1 MLKFDVLIVG
11 AGLNGLVAALA
22 LGGARCRRPLRV
34 AVVDRVHPAQF
45 AANTHDSRASALT
58 AATQTMLQVL
68 GVWDK
73 LSPLAQNMTDIIV
86 TDSNTTEKKLSLLS
100 FSTGDKTQA
109 PAALIENAH
118 IFKALLAA
126 IDESPSID
134 ILAPHHITGFQFGPG
149 LASLTL
155 KNGEVLKANLIVG
168 ADGRG
173 SPTRIAAGID
183 FDGWDYPQ
191 SAITLTVG
199 HELPHLGRAEEH
211 FGPTGVFAILP
222 LQGNRSSIVWTE
234 PHHTAQQ
241 ICALADEEFLTVL
254 SEKFGGHLGQL
265 TLASPRHAYPLSMYL
280 AKTFVAGRVA
290 LLGDA
295 AHVVHPLAG
304 LGLNLGFKDAAALA
318 DCVMKAADL
327 GQDIGGNEVL
337 DSYVQWRRFDTL
349 ATAGLLDG
357 LNRLFANDDQAL
369 RLLRQA
375 GLRVV
380 DSLAP
385 LKDVFIREAAG
396 KVGALPRLM
405 RGLAA

>member
-22 LGGARCRRPLRV
+22 LGGTRCRRPLKV
-34 AVVDRVHPAQF
+34 GVVDRVHPRQF
-45 AANTHDSRASALT
+45 AANSHDSRASALT

-68 GVWDK
+68 GVWEK
-73 LSPLAQNMTDIIV
+73 LSPLAQNMTNIIV
-86 TDSNTTEKKLSLLS
+86 TDSNTTEQKPSLLS
-100 FSTGDKTQA
+100 FSINDKTQA

-118 IFKALLAA
+118 IFKALLAE
-126 IDESPSID
+126 IEQSPSIE
-134 ILAPHHITGFQFGPG
+134 ILAPHHITAFQFGPG
-149 LASLTL
+149 LANITL
-155 KNGEVLKANLIVG
+155 QNGQILKANLIVG

-183 FDGWDYPQ
+183 FDGWDYAQ

-199 HELPHLGRAEEH
+199 HELPHNGRAEEH

-222 LQGNRSSIVWTE
+222 LLGQRSSLVWTE
-234 PHHTAQQ
+234 PHKTAQQ
-241 ICALADEEFLTVL
+241 ICALPDDQFLNL
-254 SEKFGGHLGQL
+254 LCEKFGTHLGEL
-265 TLASPRHAYPLSMYL
+265 SLLSPRHAYPLSMYL
-280 AKTFVAGRVA
+280 AKTFAGTRVA

-304 LGLNLGFKDAAALA
+304 LGLNLGFKDAAALVE
-318 DCVMKAADL
+318 CVMTAVDL
-327 GQDIGGNEVL
+327 GQDIGGSDVL
-337 DSYVQWRRFDTL
+337 NSYIQWRRFDTV

-369 RLLRQA
+369 RLMRQA
-375 GLRVV
+375 GLRIV